1 MSDDSGCGWFED
13 PPTKPFLMVGAR
25 LAILAVRGVGKAK
38 QRESFHP
45 AIQSSKCKVHN
56 RLVAIFILCW
66 LIKSL
71 PDATKFSLTN
81 NF

>member
-13 PPTKPFLMVGAR
+13 PPTKLFLMVGAR

-45 AIQSSKCKVHN
+45 AIQGSTCKVHN
-56 RLVAIFILCW
+56 ALVAIFL
-66 LIKSL
+66 
-71 PDATKFSLTN
+71 
-81 NF
+81 